1 MVKYVAVLRQP
12 LLMNK
17 AATRELLRRQ
27 LFERIYDKMT
37 PEERKTFVRLAM
49 QDRGTDEIMAA
60 LRQQQAQLADIK
72 DRQQTFAQDF
82 ASNIA
87 GNAVWDAS
95 LWIISRLSRLL
106 R

>member
-1 MVKYVAVLRQP
+1 MT
-12 LLMNK
+12 

-95 LWIISRLSRLL
+95 LWLISRLSRLL

>member
-1 MVKYVAVLRQP
+1 MT
-12 LLMNK
+12 

-60 LRQQQAQLADIK
+60 LRQQQVQLADIK
-72 DRQQTFAQDF
+72 THQQTFTQDF
-82 ASNIA
+82 ISNIA
-87 GNAVWDAS
+87 GNAAWDAS
-95 LWIISRLSRLL
+95 VWLIYRLARLL